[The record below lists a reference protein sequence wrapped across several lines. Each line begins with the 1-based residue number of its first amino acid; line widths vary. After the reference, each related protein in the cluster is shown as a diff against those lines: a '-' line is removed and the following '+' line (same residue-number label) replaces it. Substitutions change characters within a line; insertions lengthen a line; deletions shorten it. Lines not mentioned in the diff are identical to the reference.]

1 MVPILPGIDV
11 VVVSRICCCSGGDFL
26 LDGHGHLLQF
36 LVDVVVVV
44 GGGGGGRGRFAI
56 AIADLKCK

>member
-1 MVPILPGIDV
+1 MVPILPGVDV
-11 VVVSRICCCSGGDFL
+11 VAVSRICCCSGDFL

-44 GGGGGGRGRFAI
+44 GGGRGRFAI
-56 AIADLKCK
+56 AVAIADLKCK